1 MLAAN
6 PPTRHSCKRALG
18 MWTEEHKKLLPR
30 QIMSMY
36 FPVVSL
42 ASTLWTCCNFS
53 PSFRF
58 SSTRCCTR
66 LWKETDTQDHAFIM
80 TIWLMELVISTV
92 LYATRAKKS
101 SSLQNMP
108 FHFYLEHLFLSGP
121 VWHHP
126 KGRSFLHGLSRRSSS
141 LSVSATALDALS
153 PRQVRQFSLIP
164 KETLCSPVEFSAVP
178 PAPGRYSWRIQQ
190 QAGLGNISSWYA
202 WIPSK
207 SAPPCCS

>member
-1 MLAAN
+1 M
-6 PPTRHSCKRALG
+6 H
-18 MWTEEHKKLLPR
+18 
-30 QIMSMY
+30 

-66 LWKETDTQDHAFIM
+66 LWKETDTQDHALIM

-92 LYATRAKKS
+92 LYTTREKKS
-101 SSLQNMP
+101 NSLQNMP
-108 FHFYLEHLFLSGP
+108 FHLEHLFLSGL

-126 KGRSFLHGLSRRSSS
+126 KGRSFLRGLSRRSSS

-153 PRQVRQFSLIP
+153 PQQVTQFSLIP

-178 PAPGRYSWRIQQ
+178 PAPGRYSWNQCTREIQQ
-190 QAGLGNISSWYA
+190 QVGFGNLSAWYA

-207 SAPPCCS
+207 SAPPCCG